1 MAQEPIIIKKYAN
14 RRLYNTDSSSYVTLE
29 ALSAM
34 VKEGREF
41 LVYDAKSGDDLTRSV
56 LTQIIMEEE
65 AKGHNLLPIRFLRQ
79 LISFYDDKMQSA
91 VPRYLEMSL
100 ENFSKNQQEF
110 QAAIEQ
116 ALSQFAPD
124 KQDRPRNLEELMKQN
139 YQRFE
144 NVFKIFQGKDGE
156 EEEEAGTTVALPA
169 PEPEPQAV
177 EEHPVTES
185 NDAEIEALRDQLSAM
200 QAQLEK
206 LSKK

>member
-1 MAQEPIIIKKYAN
+1 MTQEPIIIKKYAN
-14 RRLYNTDSSSYVTLE
+14 RRLYNTDSSSYVTLDT
-29 ALSAM
+29 LCQM

-41 LVYDAKSGDDLTRSV
+41 LVYDAKTGDDLTRSV

-116 ALSQFAPD
+116 ALAQFTPD
-124 KQDRPRNLEELMKQN
+124 KSGDRPRNLEELMKQN

-156 EEEEAGTTVALPA
+156 EEIKEQAALPA
-169 PEPEPQAV
+169 PEEEPEAIDAPM
-177 EEHPVTES
+177 TEDDDS
-185 NDAEIEALRDQLSAM
+185 AEIEALRDQLSAM

>member
-1 MAQEPIIIKKYAN
+1 MAQEPVIIKKYAN
-14 RRLYNTDSSSYVTLE
+14 RRLYNTDSSSYVTLD
-29 ALSAM
+29 ALCQM

-41 LVYDAKSGDDLTRSV
+41 LVYDAKTGDDLTRSV

-79 LISFYDDKMQSA
+79 LISFYDGKMQSA

-116 ALSQFAPD
+116 ALAQFTPD
-124 KQDRPRNLEELMKQN
+124 KSGERPRNLEELMKLN

-144 NVFKIFQGKDGE
+144 NVFKIFQGKEDEIE
-156 EEEEAGTTVALPA
+156 EPDQSALPA
-169 PEPEPQAV
+169 PEETLEAAEEPAL
-177 EEHPVTES
+177 EATA
-185 NDAEIEALRDQLSAM
+185 DAEIEALKDQLAAM

>member
-1 MAQEPIIIKKYAN
+1 MAQEPVIIKKYAN

-29 ALSAM
+29 TLSAM

-65 AKGHNLLPIRFLRQ
+65 GKGHNLLPIRFLRQ

-100 ENFSKNQQEF
+100 ENFAKNQQEF
-110 QAAIEQ
+110 QTAIEQ
-116 ALSQFAPD
+116 ALAQFTPD
-124 KQDRPRNLEELMKQN
+124 KSGERPRNLEELMKQN

-144 NVFKIFQGKDGE
+144 NMFKIFQPKDGE
-156 EEEEAGTTVALPA
+156 TEEEAVEQAALAA
-169 PEPEPQAV
+169 PEEEPVAV
-177 EEHPVTES
+177 ADDSNSEEI
-185 NDAEIEALRDQLSAM
+185 DLLRTQLSLM